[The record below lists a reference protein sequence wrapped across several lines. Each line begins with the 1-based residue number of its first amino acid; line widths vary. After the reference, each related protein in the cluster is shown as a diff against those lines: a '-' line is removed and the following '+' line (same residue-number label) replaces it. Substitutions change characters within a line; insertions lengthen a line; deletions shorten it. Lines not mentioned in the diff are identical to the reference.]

1 MGGAERREFV
11 RLKTRL
17 TAFFKNS
24 ETGKAWRVLT
34 RDISATGLRY
44 SSQDFME
51 PGTTLEVKLK
61 LPDRETTITCKA
73 VVVWSEMASGLAA
86 ANEPFMVETGV
97 RFIEMVPATQTLLA
111 QYVKLNT

>member
-1 MGGAERREFV
+1 VGGAERREFV

-17 TAFFKNS
+17 TAFFKNP

-51 PGTTLEVKLK
+51 PG
-61 LPDRETTITCKA
+61 TITCKA